1 MLFVNWKYSFSLQ
14 CEIVKV
20 LCVSNQMQWLMIH
33 GPFGFQRILLSNVEN
48 REMFAYYHTMS
59 ENHTK
64 FLHELSKC
72 PIKNWPVC
80 NFHLHFTEVWIRKSK
95 VGWIQ
100 MLTCSLLSISLRQR
114 RRMIIFHVIFQQ
126 NYFLNLWNMSILD
139 WIYIYIEAM

>member
-1 MLFVNWKYSFSLQ
+1 MKSLKFYVLAIKCNDWWSMVHLDFKEYFCQTLKIVWK
-14 CEIVKV
+14 
-20 LCVSNQMQWLMIH
+20 
-33 GPFGFQRILLSNVEN
+33 
-48 REMFAYYHTMS
+48 MFAYYHTMS

-126 NYFLNLWNMSILD
+126 NYVLNLWNMSILD